1 MVLPPL
7 LKICGLRQPAQAQ
20 AVAELGV
27 DAVGVIAVPSSPRWL
42 APDQRLELFQAM
54 SDGRPGCRGVLVLA
68 DPGDEL
74 GAQLDPAL
82 GHQVLQLHGL
92 ETPARCREL
101 ADRTGCAI
109 WKALRISRPEDLE
122 RVNDYRD
129 VVEAVLLDAWVPDQL
144 GGSGQQ
150 IPPGWLEGFRPGLP
164 WWLAGGVGPANAAEL
179 VAAFHPDGLD
189 VSSAVER
196 SPGEKNLDL
205 VRALLEVVKGSAAGG
220 T

>member
-1 MVLPPL
+1 MVLSPL

-42 APDQRLELFQAM
+42 APDRRLELFEAM
-54 SDGRPGCRGVLVLA
+54 TAGRPGCRGVLVLA

-74 GAQLDPAL
+74 DAQLDPAH
-82 GHQVLQLHGL
+82 GHQVLQLHGR
-92 ETPARCREL
+92 ESPARCREL
-101 ADRTGCAI
+101 AERTGCTI
-109 WKALRISRPEDLE
+109 WKALRIGRPEDLE
-122 RVNDYRD
+122 RVNDYRG

-144 GGSGQQ
+144 GGSGQR
-150 IPPGWLEGFRPGLP
+150 IPPAWLEGFKPGLP

-179 VAAFHPDGLD
+179 VEAFHPDGLD

-196 SPGEKNLDL
+196 APGEKNLHL
-205 VRALLEVVKGSAAGG
+205 VRALVDVVKGSAA
-220 T
+220 TAN

>member
-7 LKICGLRQPAQAQ
+7 LKICGLRQPAQAR

-74 GAQLDPAL
+74 VAQLNPDL
-82 GHQVLQLHGL
+82 GHQVLQLHGR

-109 WKALRISRPEDLE
+109 WKALRIASPGDLE
-122 RVNDYRD
+122 RVNDYRG
-129 VVEAVLLDAWVPDQL
+129 VAEAVLLDAWVPDQL
-144 GGSGQQ
+144 GGSGQR
-150 IPPGWLEGFRPGLP
+150 IPPAWLEGFRPGLP

-189 VSSAVER
+189 VSSSVER
-196 SPGEKNLDL
+196 APGEKNLDL
-205 VRALLEVVKGSAAGG
+205 VRALVDVVKGSAAGAR
-220 T
+220 